1 MAMVSTN
8 LVQLFLFV
16 FPKQSITRDSG
27 PEDAGTNGNEVHA
40 PRSKSNGSWPISS
53 NEQPLILLI

>member
-40 PRSKSNGSWPISS
+40 PRSKSNGS
-53 NEQPLILLI
+53 